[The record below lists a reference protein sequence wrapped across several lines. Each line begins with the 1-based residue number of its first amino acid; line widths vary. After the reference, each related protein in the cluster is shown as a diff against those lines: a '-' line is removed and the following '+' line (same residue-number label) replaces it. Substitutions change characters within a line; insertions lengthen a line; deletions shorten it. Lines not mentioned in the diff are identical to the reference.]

1 MTSAPTLTPEEIR
14 EAVATVLGIAPEEIA
29 DDANLAQ
36 LGLKSIQL
44 MRLSGRWRRSGL
56 DVDFATLA
64 VEPTVRA
71 WARHLGLD
79 GNAPSEG

>member
-1 MTSAPTLTPEEIR
+1 MTSTPTLTPEEIR

-29 DDANLAQ
+29 DEDNLAQ
-36 LGLKSIQL
+36 MGLSSLQL
-44 MRLSGRWRRSGL
+44 MRLSGRWRRAGL

-71 WARHLGLD
+71 WARHLGLK
-79 GNAPSEG
+79 GNAPSEV